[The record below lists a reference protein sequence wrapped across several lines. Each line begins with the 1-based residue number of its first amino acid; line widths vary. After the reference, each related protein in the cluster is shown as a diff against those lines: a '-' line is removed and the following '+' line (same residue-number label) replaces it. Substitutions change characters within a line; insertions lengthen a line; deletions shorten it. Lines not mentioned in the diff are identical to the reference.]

1 MPQLPPTAATVFS
14 WDLSIAGVYN
24 EDYGNLRS
32 SFSIGGMGTSGC
44 RSVQFEFDIY
54 DPVGTVVDSI
64 PKQAEVILSGVGF
77 VSQPFFINSRT
88 SADHVCHCVCYDRIC
103 KTDRTFVNDLGFG
116 MSETVDGQSVLEH
129 IAVQC
134 GFSSYSGA
142 EGLSEIK
149 FSKSDLENKSCRDL
163 LDEITEALCSVA
175 ICGGTD
181 GSVLQIACFG
191 AYSLSSD
198 NVTSEDYAEVD
209 YRGKTVVSGLHMASS
224 ETGEI
229 FSFGDASGYV
239 IEIETRFASAALAQ
253 AVWRRVNGYV
263 YKSWNCEKALCI
275 SASRRMGTAN
285 FTRSGV
291 DDDPAL
297 ILGNPLFATDTEY
310 SFDSTG
316 IYFSGG
322 AAPFND
328 WQYETKLERQKIGVN
343 KRVGNT
349 VITESGRIV
358 FINKNK

>member
-1 MPQLPPTAATVFS
+1 MILPTAATVFS

-32 SFSIGGMGTSGC
+32 SFSVGGMGISGC
-44 RSVQFEFDIY
+44 CSVQFEFDIY

-64 PKQAEVILSGVGF
+64 PKQAEVILSGAGF
-77 VSQPFFINSRT
+77 VSQPFFVNSRT
-88 SADHVCHCVCYDRIC
+88 SADRVCHCVCYDRIC
-103 KTDRTFVNDLGFG
+103 KTDRTFVNDLDFG
-116 MSETVDGQSVLEH
+116 TSETVDGQSVLEH

-229 FSFGDASGYV
+229 FSFGNASGYV

-253 AVWRRVNGYV
+253 AVWG
-263 YKSWNCEKALCI
+263 